1 MHVVFSVSRVNE
13 LDGGLRLS
21 QLSALS
27 LLEMS
32 SSESFGVRENG
43 ELWSTSSYRRFRLR
57 DAAVSMET
65 LCLLGTTQGMS
76 KTDRH

>member
-1 MHVVFSVSRVNE
+1 MCRLRMDVGVNE

-32 SSESFGVRENG
+32 SSESFGVSENG
-43 ELWSTSSYRRFRLR
+43 EPWSTSSYRRFRLR

-65 LCLLGTTQGMS
+65 LCLEKKRRPLFQ
-76 KTDRH
+76 